1 MCRMPSNRN
10 RPRFHSA
17 LPRDSARLCRQEDGR
32 SGGQILPPGVHGKF
46 TGDAQEFK
54 RSIASLGILLFVAIF
69 LKYIMLGILYE
80 SYIHPF
86 TILTTLPVAVFGGL
100 LTLLAFGSELSI
112 YGYIGMFVLI
122 GLITKNGILM
132 VDFAKQRRMEGLN
145 SYDAIY
151 DACCVRFR
159 PILMTGLSTILGVM
173 PIAMGYGADASSRVP
188 LGLVVVG
195 GMVFAQVITLFVTPG
210 IYLYM
215 EIIQERFFKPR
226 TDLE

>member
-1 MCRMPSNRN
+1 
-10 RPRFHSA
+10 
-17 LPRDSARLCRQEDGR
+17 
-32 SGGQILPPGVHGKF
+32 
-46 TGDAQEFK
+46 
-54 RSIASLGILLFVAIF
+54 
-69 LKYIMLGILYE
+69 
-80 SYIHPF
+80 
-86 TILTTLPVAVFGGL
+86 VAVFGGL
-100 LTLLAFGSELSI
+100 LTLLAFGSELSL

-132 VDFAKQRRMEGLN
+132 VDFAKQRRAEGLN

-151 DACCVRFR
+151 DACRVRFR

-173 PIAMGYGADASSRVP
+173 PIAMGYGADASSRIP